1 MQKYVAN
8 LVASLVRG
16 LEPPSKE
23 LTAGSST
30 TIIPSL
36 EDYTRLVFMV
46 DHTLF
51 TYLSC
56 LSSEEAF

>member
-36 EDYTRLVFMV
+36 EEYTRLILVRAGFEPATP
-46 DHTLF
+46 D
-51 TYLSC
+51 
-56 LSSEEAF
+56 